1 MIDQKTKVP
10 IKKNKKKYVIIPTP
24 SPPTH
29 SHSPAFSIWE
39 PQSDK
44 CFQSKMVFVYTNL
57 KQILLSCHEVMIKVL
72 MLMPPNFHQKKA
84 PVSRYNSMEF
94 SVIQ

>member
-1 MIDQKTKVP
+1 MIDQKTKVQ
-10 IKKNKKKYVIIPTP
+10 IKKNKKKKNEIIPTP

-29 SHSPAFSIWE
+29 SVFSIWE

-44 CFQSKMVFVYTNL
+44 CFQSKMVIVYTNL

-84 PVSRYNSMEF
+84 PISRYNSMEF